1 MNLDELRDSESCLT
15 RLSYAGIIRYAATG
29 NRKSVSHALSQLQRL
44 HAIQIS
50 RGMRIGITRESSA
63 YRVTLDDLRFLELCN
78 EVHSSGRAQIAQE
91 RAYRLE
97 LRRKEKKKPA
107 TRVQERTARRS

>member
-78 EVHSSGRAQIAQE
+78 EVHSSGRAQNRRFPRFGPQSIL
-91 RAYRLE
+91 RLVPFVPVGE
-97 LRRKEKKKPA
+97 
-107 TRVQERTARRS
+107 